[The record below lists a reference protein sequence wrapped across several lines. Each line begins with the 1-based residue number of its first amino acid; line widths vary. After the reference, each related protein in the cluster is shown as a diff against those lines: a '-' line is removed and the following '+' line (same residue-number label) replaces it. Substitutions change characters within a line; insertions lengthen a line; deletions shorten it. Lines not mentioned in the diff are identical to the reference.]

1 MHLLVGYD
9 GSDGGDDALELAR
22 LVLSESDGNAV
33 IATVL
38 FTDPLVNMLME
49 SEEEVAEPVFEK
61 ARAVLG
67 EQISETRAFAG
78 GSPGAIL
85 TELAEREDFDAT
97 VVGSPHRGPVGRVLI
112 ESVGRSLL
120 NGSPSDIV
128 VAPKGYAAER
138 HDPFRTIAVAYDG
151 SEEAKGALR
160 GAEAIA
166 RLSNAMLRIITVA
179 SPPVM
184 IPGAVGYTPSPLPPE
199 PEKVLLEAV
208 ESVDPELGVERRQL
222 SGSPG
227 LALVRECEEGVDLL
241 ILGSRGYGP
250 VARVLLGSVSRHVA
264 QEAPCPVWVVPR
276 P

>member
-1 MHLLVGYD
+1 MRLLVGYD
-9 GSDGGDDALELAR
+9 GSDGGNDALELAR
-22 LVLSESDGNAV
+22 LIVSETDGSAV
-33 IATVL
+33 VATVL
-38 FTDPLVNMLME
+38 FTDPLVNMLIE
-49 SEEEVAEPVFEK
+49 SEEKAAEPIFEK

-67 EQISETRAFAG
+67 ERISGTRAFAG

-97 VVGSPHRGPVGRVLI
+97 VVGSPHRGAVGRVLI

-151 SEEAKGALR
+151 SAEAKGALR
-160 GAEAIA
+160 SAEAMA
-166 RLSNAMLRIITVA
+166 QHSNAMLRIITVV

-184 IPGAVGYTPSPLPPE
+184 IPGAVGYTPSPVPPD
-199 PEKVLLEAV
+199 PDKVLLDAV
-208 ESVDPELGVERRQL
+208 ESVDPKLGVERRRL
-222 SGSPG
+222 DGSPG
-227 LALVRECEEGVDLL
+227 VALVRECEEGVDLL